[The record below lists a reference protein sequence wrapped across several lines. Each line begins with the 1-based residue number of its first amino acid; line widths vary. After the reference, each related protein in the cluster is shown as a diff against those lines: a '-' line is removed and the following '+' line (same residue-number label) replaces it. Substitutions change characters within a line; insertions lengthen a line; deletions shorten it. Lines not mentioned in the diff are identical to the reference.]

1 MDLYRI
7 FHPKAEKYTFFSNAY
22 GTFSRI
28 DHLLGHRTSLYK
40 IKKTEITSSIFFNHN
55 GMN

>member
-40 IKKTEITSSIFFNHN
+40 IKITSSILFNHN